1 MAVFMGIVFGTL
13 LFIGAPIGFTLG
25 ITALLCLLRLDNPIL
40 LKLIPQRFFAG
51 IETDSCKARLR
62 ANTDELIARG
72 GFGSPTIFVG
82 NDMFFGNDRMPLV
95 RAALEATAA

>member
-51 IETDSCKARLR
+51 IDS
-62 ANTDELIARG
+62 
-72 GFGSPTIFVG
+72 FP
-82 NDMFFGNDRMPLV
+82 
-95 RAALEATAA
+95 